1 MSENKTT
8 EKKTT
13 AAKAVKEMNIYQKM
27 ATITNELQTVAK
39 NLVVEITKNNSY
51 KAVSERDIIDAV
63 KPVELKN
70 GVYSYP
76 VSREVLESH
85 ILESEKVWNGQATKT
100 TSFFSRIKTIYRFVN
115 VDNPEEYIETT
126 VFAEGIDSQDKGSGK
141 AMTYADKYALMK
153 AYKISTGEDPDQ
165 DGSKETH
172 YTKTTDKP
180 SKLHIDALKETA
192 KKKGVDIKRLCTKY
206 GLSKIEDISAA
217 QYAECA
223 RGLNSMPDIE

>member
-8 EKKTT
+8 SKKT
-13 AAKAVKEMNIYQKM
+13 AAAVAEMNIYQKM
-27 ATITNELQTVAK
+27 AKITNELQTVAK
-39 NLVVEITKNNSY
+39 NLVVEITKSNSY

-63 KPVELKN
+63 KPVELEN

-115 VDNPEEYIETT
+115 VDKPEEYIETT
-126 VFAEGIDSQDKGSGK
+126 VFSEGIDSQDKGSGK

-165 DGSKETH
+165 TGSVE
-172 YTKTTDKP
+172 
-180 SKLHIDALKETA
+180 
-192 KKKGVDIKRLCTKY
+192 TKY
-206 GLSKIEDISAA
+206 TQKGNTAHKC
-217 QYAECA
+217 AECGKEIVSTPTN
-223 RGLNSMPDIE
+223 RGEIWTADDIAGYSLKRYGRKLCPACQKKAADSQ